1 MSRPYPRDF
10 QDWTLEAR
18 NAWFAEEAAQVR
30 ENGTAKKTR
39 LCGNGQA
46 PPPNLREEQQTK
58 PSRTTRAPK
67 RFELLSFDKIRLD
80 TTPAY
85 LIILPRVGLCVFW
98 GPPKC
103 GKSFLVFD
111 LVMHVAL
118 GWEYRGRKVR
128 QGGIVYCA
136 LEGCSAFKNR
146 LEAFRQAKLAE
157 NVSEVPFH
165 LMASPMSLVADHPAL
180 IASIRATLGTGQPAA
195 IVIDTLNRSLA
206 GSESDDRDMAA
217 YVKAADA
224 IRDAFNCVVII
235 VHHCGHEGTRPR
247 GHSSLMGALDVQ
259 VAVKRDAEDN
269 IVATVELMKD
279 GPQGDEFASRLE
291 VVEVGTDDDGDPI
304 TSCVVVPV
312 DGLAPSRKDKAAKL
326 TNGAKI
332 ALDALHEAIGDCGAV
347 PPASNH
353 ILAGVKCSTIDQ
365 WREYALRRGIST
377 SDKESATRMAFNR
390 ATESLVA
397 ARRVAIWDCYAS
409 PTLGN

>member
-1 MSRPYPRDF
+1 
-10 QDWTLEAR
+10 
-18 NAWFAEEAAQVR
+18 
-30 ENGTAKKTR
+30 
-39 LCGNGQA
+39 
-46 PPPNLREEQQTK
+46 
-58 PSRTTRAPK
+58 
-67 RFELLSFDKIRLD
+67 
-80 TTPAY
+80 
-85 LIILPRVGLCVFW
+85 
-98 GPPKC
+98 
-103 GKSFLVFD
+103 
-111 LVMHVAL
+111 MHVAL
-118 GWEYRGRKVR
+118 GWEYCGRKVR

-279 GPQGDEFASRLE
+279 GPQSDEFASRLE

-326 TNGAKI
+326 TKGAKI
-332 ALDALHEAIGDCGAV
+332 ALDALHEAIGECGAI

-353 ILAGVKCSTIDQ
+353 IPGGVKCSTIDQ
-365 WREYALRRGIST
+365 WREYALRRGIN
-377 SDKESATRMAFNR
+377 KESR